1 MSTDPQSTDRY
12 ICERCFEPADA
23 LICGNCDRARQA
35 RHQSSAPDYL
45 HITRDVAE
53 GITNAT

>member
-1 MSTDPQSTDRY
+1 MPDQF
-12 ICERCFEPADA
+12 CERCFEPADA
-23 LICGNCDRARQA
+23 PICGNCDRARQA